1 MSRSHDT
8 CIYVAGQMCR
18 SNMADQSHHVIDKK
32 YNKMFFFNLV
42 EKEQQSIMNEKK
54 FFSHKLSLPNL
65 KLDTNSLCKFTTEW
79 RIVVER

>member
-8 CIYVAGQMCR
+8 RIYVEGQMCR

-54 FFSHKLSLPNL
+54 FFSHKLISSLTL
-65 KLDTNSLCKFTTEW
+65 TLYASLQQNGG
-79 RIVVER
+79 